1 MTLCDTAQL
10 SLEAFRTAMSNL
22 RMDQQSLM
30 NAESPLA
37 LAVTSQLE
45 VITVWFSMHARL
57 LESLES

>member
-1 MTLCDTAQL
+1 MT
-10 SLEAFRTAMSNL
+10 NL

-45 VITVWFSMHARL
+45 VITVWFSMHSRL